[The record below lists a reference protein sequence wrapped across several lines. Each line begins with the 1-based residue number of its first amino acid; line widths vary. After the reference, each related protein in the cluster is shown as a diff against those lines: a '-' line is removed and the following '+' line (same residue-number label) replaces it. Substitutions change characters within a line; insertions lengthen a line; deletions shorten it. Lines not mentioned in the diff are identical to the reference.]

1 MGRPTKLQP
10 ERVARLLEALREGN
24 YYRAACAKADIGFN
38 TFRAWMKA
46 GQAQR
51 RGKFREFLNA
61 VRKAEGEAQAEIV
74 AQWRRHCPENWQACR
89 DFLARRNAAE
99 WGQKDMKKLE
109 HSGGLR
115 LELVEE
121 LADGPGD
128 DHPEDQAPPGATR
141 VPPE

>member
-51 RGKFREFLNA
+51 HGKFREFLNS
-61 VRKAEGEAQAEIV
+61 VKKAEGEAQAEIV
-74 AQWRRHCPENWQACR
+74 AQWRKHCPENWQACR

-99 WGQKDMKKLE
+99 WGQKDKRQVE

-115 LELVEE
+115 LVVEE
-121 LADGPGD
+121 VVDADG
-128 DHPEDQAPPGATR
+128 EDE
-141 VPPE
+141 VPPEPGAEGVPRE

>member
-51 RGKFREFLNA
+51 RGKFREFLNS
-61 VRKAEGEAQAEIV
+61 VKKAEGEAQAEIV
-74 AQWRRHCPENWQACR
+74 AQWRKHCPDNWQACR

-99 WGQKDMKKLE
+99 WGQKDTKKLE

-115 LELVEE
+115 LVVEE
-121 LADGPGD
+121 VVDADDEG
-128 DHPEDQAPPGATR
+128 ET
-141 VPPE
+141 PPESGPEGVPQE